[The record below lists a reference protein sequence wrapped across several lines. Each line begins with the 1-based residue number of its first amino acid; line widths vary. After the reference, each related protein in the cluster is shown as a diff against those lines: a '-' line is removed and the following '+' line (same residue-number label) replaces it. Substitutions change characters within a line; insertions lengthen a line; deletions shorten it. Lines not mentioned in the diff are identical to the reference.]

1 MNTSP
6 DNEFTEL
13 RRLLRLKRHE
23 QPPPG
28 YFNHFSAN
36 VISALQESPKVRAH
50 ADSTPNVPA
59 WILGFLE
66 RIQARPA
73 FAGAFGAI
81 LCAGVIGGIIFYEKD
96 AGGPMPV
103 PSLLSEIA
111 PGIQPMEPSGTAGAA
126 FQPVT
131 AGVPTMLAGTNLQ
144 LSPQP
149 SLFDMMPGL
158 DTATVGHR
166 PQ

>member
-1 MNTSP
+1 MNMSP

-28 YFNHFSAN
+28 YFHHFSAN
-36 VISALQESPKVRAH
+36 VIAALQTPAGRRAPAESPA
-50 ADSTPNVPA
+50 NVPG
-59 WILGFLE
+59 WILGLLE

-73 FAGAFGAI
+73 FAGGFATM
-81 LCAGVIGGIIFYEKD
+81 LCAGVIGGILLFEKD
-96 AGGPMPV
+96 ARAPMAV
-103 PSLLSEIA
+103 PSLLSEVV
-111 PGIQPMEPSGTAGAA
+111 PVSQPMELPGTMGAA
-126 FQPVT
+126 FEPVT
-131 AGVPTMLAGTNLQ
+131 VGTSPMLAGTNLQ

-149 SLFDMMPGL
+149 SLFDMMPPL